1 MSSNNKLYTVLGL
14 KNALQSMFLGCKLP
28 KTCPRTYLAHHELES
43 KFIII
48 IFVVNL
54 PKCCVCPQA
63 LSNTVWGFSKLE
75 VVHERLLDAVAA
87 IALRKLQSFNG
98 QNIANTVSLPARI

>member
-1 MSSNNKLYTVLGL
+1 
-14 KNALQSMFLGCKLP
+14 
-28 KTCPRTYLAHHELES
+28 
-43 KFIII
+43 
-48 IFVVNL
+48 
-54 PKCCVCPQA
+54 
-63 LSNTVWGFSKLE
+63 VWGFSKLE

>member
-1 MSSNNKLYTVLGL
+1 MLG
-14 KNALQSMFLGCKLP
+14 KAMFTMLLDC
-28 KTCPRTYLAHHELES
+28 
-43 KFIII
+43 
-48 IFVVNL
+48 NL
-54 PKCCVCPQA
+54 PKCCVCSQA

-98 QNIANTVSLPARI
+98 QNIANTVSLPARCLVVIGH